1 MAALMITTGAMR
13 GRRIECDRPLIIGR
27 EDVDE
32 GVDVVIDDAE
42 MSRRHA
48 VLTPVAEGLQ
58 IEDLGSL
65 NGTFVNGNKIS
76 GKVILGPDA
85 EVKLGTTQLT
95 VELPRADAPIVSP
108 GNPTVMRKT
117 VTPASDEPIAPLP
130 QPTVVRGQ
138 PKAPAQGADTP
149 GDEPIAPLP
158 QPTVV
163 RGQPKAPAQGAD
175 TPADE
180 PIAPLPQ
187 PTVVRGQPKAPAQGA
202 DTPDEPIAPLM
213 QPTVARSTP
222 IVPDTGKTALRDQPL
237 VSTQEPTVVRDAVKG
252 LPTPQAAGGPGAPA
266 GGPPK
271 IPKPVLM
278 VMKSPAGKVLL
289 PIMLK
294 LPMRARPLVP
304 LLFMV
309 LFVLGNAVGIYFII
323 RLIT

>member
-117 VTPASDEPIAPLP
+117 VTPASDEPVAPLP
-130 QPTVVRGQ
+130 QATVVRGQ

-149 GDEPIAPLP
+149 G
-158 QPTVV
+158 
-163 RGQPKAPAQGAD
+163 
-175 TPADE
+175 DE

-237 VSTQEPTVVRDAVKG
+237 ISTQEPTVVRDAVKG